1 MFFYVWLTTGTP
13 WGHKFYD
20 KAAGSGLNYC
30 PKINLCYLSFI
41 IKEKI
46 VLNNVGLP
54 GIILIGLVVFV
65 IYLLVRPSKA
75 KKEERENQKRIAD
88 ALEEIAKN
96 KKE

>member
-1 MFFYVWLTTGTP
+1 M
-13 WGHKFYD
+13 
-20 KAAGSGLNYC
+20 
-30 PKINLCYLSFI
+30 
-41 IKEKI
+41 
-46 VLNNVGLP
+46 LNNVGLP